1 MYCSTVQLLNNV
13 VLENNFPPMIAARNY
28 VYACIAGYECMAAGD
43 TNYRSLAGQIK
54 HLPSL
59 PNPDNKDIID
69 FHLASLLAFT
79 KVGNAVTFPEGS
91 LMSYYDDLLKKA
103 DSIGLNEQHIAATK
117 KFADTIASSI
127 LAWSKK
133 DRYGATRGAP
143 KYEFKAQEHLW
154 APTPPMYASAVEPHW
169 KKIRP
174 MVLDT
179 SFMFEIPKPP
189 VYDIKNK
196 NSVYYKALL
205 EVKNTGDSLTKEQKH
220 IADFW
225 DDNPFRMNVS
235 GHVMYATKKFSPP
248 GHWLNIVGIA
258 AYHAKAD
265 FAQTTAAYAIT
276 SIAFFDAFIRA
287 WEEKYKS
294 NYVRPESII
303 IKYLNPYWRP
313 YIQTPPFP
321 SYVSG
326 HATNSAAAAEA
337 MTYCFSDTLSFM
349 DTSLVE
355 FGIPARKIESFRKA
369 AEEAAMS
376 RLYGGIHYRFD
387 NEEGLKVG
395 KKVGQYVASRI
406 RFKK

>member
-1 MYCSTVQLLNNV
+1 MFYC
-13 VLENNFPPMIAARNY
+13 
-28 VYACIAGYECMAAGD
+28 
-43 TNYRSLAGQIK
+43 
-54 HLPSL
+54 
-59 PNPDNKDIID
+59 
-69 FHLASLLAFT
+69 
-79 KVGNAVTFPEGS
+79 
-91 LMSYYDDLLKKA
+91 DDLLKKA
-103 DSIGLNEQHIAATK
+103 DSVGMSEETINATK
-117 KFADTIASSI
+117 RFADTVTASI
-127 LAWSKK
+127 IAWSKK

-143 KYEFKAQEHLW
+143 KYEFKAKEDLW
-154 APTPPMYASAVEPHW
+154 APTPPMYASAVEPYW

-179 SFMFEIPKPP
+179 AIMFEIPRPP
-189 VYDIKNK
+189 VYDIQNK
-196 NSVYYKALL
+196 NSPYYRALI
-205 EVKNTGDSLTKEQKH
+205 EVKNIGDSLTKEQKH

-235 GHVMYATKKFSPP
+235 GHVMYATKKFSPA

-258 AYHAKAD
+258 SHHANAD
-265 FAQTTAAYAIT
+265 FSQTVAAYALT

-294 NYVRPESII
+294 NYVRPETVIN
-303 IKYLNPYWRP
+303 KHLDPYWRP
-313 YIQTPPFP
+313 HIQTPPFS

-337 MTYCFSDTLSFM
+337 MTHCFGDQLSFM

-355 FGIPARKIESFRKA
+355 FNIPARKIESFRKA
-369 AEEAAMS
+369 AQEAAMS

-395 KKVGQYVASRI
+395 RQVGQLVVSRLKMK
-406 RFKK
+406 R